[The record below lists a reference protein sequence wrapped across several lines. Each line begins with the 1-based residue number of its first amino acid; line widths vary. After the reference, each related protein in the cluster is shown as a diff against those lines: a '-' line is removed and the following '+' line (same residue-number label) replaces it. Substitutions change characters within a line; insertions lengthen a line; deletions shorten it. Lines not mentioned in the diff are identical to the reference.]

1 MTKTYAVET
10 NVIRGPQTALLA
22 AVGCLALACSAVAA
36 APVTAAHPA
45 QQCLAD
51 LGVLSATMQKDG
63 YWIESTGYGY
73 PVYGYGYSYGDRY
86 GDSAGYG
93 RARPGYEVR
102 TLLAAARIL
111 AQRGQQQPCET
122 VLSATRDS
130 YATYV
135 AELRSGKIPTADIP
149 TWRQQQIETAVP
161 VSGGGIVYR
170 SDLLIGES
178 IVNGKDEDLGSVE
191 DIVMSPQTGKIAY
204 LVIGHG
210 GFWGVDEKYS
220 PVPWSDFKSTIGN
233 NLLVLTVPKSALD
246 ASPQVRKDE
255 ANGPTGFAAQSRKV
269 DAYWAAHPPV
279 AMN

>member
-111 AQRGQQQPCET
+111 AQRGQ
-122 VLSATRDS
+122 
-130 YATYV
+130 
-135 AELRSGKIPTADIP
+135 
-149 TWRQQQIETAVP
+149 
-161 VSGGGIVYR
+161 
-170 SDLLIGES
+170 
-178 IVNGKDEDLGSVE
+178 N
-191 DIVMSPQTGKIAY
+191 SPARRY
-204 LVIGHG
+204 
-210 GFWGVDEKYS
+210 
-220 PVPWSDFKSTIGN
+220 
-233 NLLVLTVPKSALD
+233 
-246 ASPQVRKDE
+246 
-255 ANGPTGFAAQSRKV
+255 
-269 DAYWAAHPPV
+269 
-279 AMN
+279 